1 MRLIRLPVAVLTI
14 ALAAACGTDAAPPPP
29 TTPAAPAPRW
39 VAASPGIP
47 PDRLT
52 SLEGGAGWDRG
63 FVLAGHHLVPA
74 APNSRGQVN
83 DLVSDVY
90 TSPDGGTWA
99 PAALDG
105 IRQLGH
111 QTPVAGHRGTAYV
124 LGATTSG
131 AAVWRSEDGVSWSAL
146 PLAGS
151 EPGEALSA
159 VAAGPRG
166 VVVVGFDRPMAVLD
180 TDRIDNRDHD
190 GLRVWHSTDGKTFTG
205 PDAIDAPGLRSG
217 YLPDVTATADGFTV
231 FGVTGDPDS
240 GTTMLSSA
248 DGTEWT
254 TDDPGPVRGRVLS
267 LTRKDDLTVLF
278 TDPTTTD
285 GDLGPTAW
293 RRGTGDWTASH
304 DVTVGVLPDA
314 NVDKPEAQRIRQV
327 TAWRGW
333 LIATGSSSGGGGVWL
348 SSDAARWERVP
359 VKQNGF
365 GTAGSLSAFTNNTT
379 ALLAGDASDGGPLR
393 IWTSA

>member
-1 MRLIRLPVAVLTI
+1 MRLIRLPVVVLAI
-14 ALAAACGTDAAPPPP
+14 ALAAACGTGAAPPPP
-29 TTPAAPAPRW
+29 TAPAAPAPRW
-39 VAASPGIP
+39 VAASPGVP

-52 SLEGGAGWDRG
+52 SLQGGAGWDRG

-83 DLVSDVY
+83 DLVSDVF
-90 TSPDGGTWA
+90 TSPDGGTWS
-99 PAALDG
+99 PVVLDG
-105 IRQLGH
+105 VRQLGH
-111 QTPVAGHRGTAYV
+111 RTPVAGYRNTVHV

-131 AAVWRSEDGVSWSAL
+131 AAVWRSEDGVSWSAH

-180 TDRIDNRDHD
+180 SDRVDNRDHN
-190 GLRVWHSTDGKTFTG
+190 GLRVWHSTDGKTFSG
-205 PDAIDAPGLRSG
+205 PDAVDTPDLRSG
-217 YLPDVTATADGFTV
+217 YLPDVTATADGFTI
-231 FGVTGDPDS
+231 FGVTGDSS
-240 GTTMLSSA
+240 GDTTVLSST
-248 DGTEWT
+248 DGTGWT
-254 TDDPGPVRGRVLS
+254 ADDPGPLRGRVLS

-278 TDPTTTD
+278 TDPTTT
-285 GDLGPTAW
+285 GDPRPTAW

-314 NVDKPEAQRIRQV
+314 NVDEPEAQHVRQV
-327 TAWRGW
+327 ATWRGW
-333 LIATGSSSGGGGVWL
+333 LIATGSSGDGGGVWL

-365 GTAGSLSAFTNNTT
+365 DAAGSLSVFTNDST
-379 ALLAGDASDGGPLR
+379 ALVAGDAVDGGPLR
-393 IWTSA
+393 IWTTA